1 VTLVDRYVAEVAR
14 RLPRRR
20 RADISRELRSTLLD
34 TLESRFGTAGGT
46 GAAGAFSDEHAADVL
61 REFGPPEKVAASYQ
75 PANQYLIGPE
85 WYAPFS
91 TVLRIYMYVLVGAL
105 VAGFGL
111 AIFVPSL
118 TTNVGR
124 ALGALLSQIVHIG
137 LLSFGA
143 IVLVFHLLERGEVA
157 ANWPIKPW
165 NPLDLPD
172 TRARDLVGRGEALTI
187 IVITAAYLVVLFQ
200 IKNQIGLTL
209 ADGRLLLNDVVRDNL
224 LWMAAVS
231 LLTMGQYAVLLWQGR
246 WHWYTRAT
254 KFLFDAFGVYVVYR
268 IATGVLAQQS
278 TLLDAGVAAPFVRLL
293 MQIAMTGP
301 GVAAALVGI
310 DALKMLWRAWF
321 DRDPDVQSNGGVATA
336 GQGTR

>member
-1 VTLVDRYVAEVAR
+1 VTLVDRYVSDVAR

-34 TLESRFGTAGGT
+34 TLESRFGP
-46 GAAGAFSDEHAADVL
+46 AASEANAAEVL
-61 REFGPPEKVAASYQ
+61 QELGPPAKMAASYQ
-75 PANQYLIGPE
+75 PSNQYLIGPD
-85 WYAPFS
+85 WYGPFS
-91 TVLRIYMYVLVGAL
+91 TVLRVYMYVLVGVL

-124 ALGALLSQIVHIG
+124 ALNSFFGQLIHIG

-143 IVLVFHLLERGEVA
+143 IVLVFHLLERGEIVA
-157 ANWPIKPW
+157 KWPSRPW

-172 TRARDLVGRGEALTI
+172 TRERDLVGRGEALTI

-200 IKNQIGLTL
+200 LKNQIGLSL
-209 ADGRLLLNDVVRDNL
+209 DDGRLLLNDVVRHNVP
-224 LWMAAVS
+224 WMAAAS
-231 LLTMGQYAVLLWQGR
+231 LLTMAQYAVLLWQGR

-254 KFLFDAFGVYVVYR
+254 KFLCDAFGVYIVWR
-268 IATGVLAQQS
+268 IATGVLAQES
-278 TLLDAGVAAPFVRLL
+278 VLLDAGVSAPFVHLL
-293 MQIAMTGP
+293 MQIASAAP

-310 DALKMLWRAWF
+310 DVVKQAWRAWF
-321 DRDPDVQSNGGVATA
+321 DRDPHVRSNGGADPILHL
-336 GQGTR
+336 